1 MRNSPCRVLL
11 PHLLIPEARPS
22 LFRSAPACLLQPLA
36 WSPGMVPGV
45 DQRACFSKSPALT
58 ACLCAGHYTGFQV
71 GSCGLLAKSQLS
83 PLMQL
88 PSSGASA
95 GVAAGPC
102 LTSESSTQIDACAP
116 VMVPTGLP
124 ATCWPSLFPF
134 CGTHPCFCC
143 FLTDQ
148 KWLLR
153 RGKAFGGPPQGR

>member
-11 PHLLIPEARPS
+11 PYLLISEARP
-22 LFRSAPACLLQPLA
+22 LLRSAPACLLQPLA
-36 WSPGMVPGV
+36 RSLGMVPGM
-45 DQRACFSKSPALT
+45 DQRACFSESPALT
-58 ACLCAGHYTGFQV
+58 ACLCAGRDTGFQV

-83 PLMQL
+83 PLKQL
-88 PSSGASA
+88 PSPGASA

-134 CGTHPCFCC
+134 RGIHLPLLCC

-153 RGKAFGGPPQGR
+153 RGKAFGGPPQGC